1 MTAPLNFQEVS
12 RLQLPVIIVDTWRYN
27 SYYYI
32 TFKMENDME
41 ITTKGIITIKIS
53 LNKSNHYYLF
63 HLSPKKTVCRL
74 LIEVFMHH
82 LCKKLSWMWIS
93 KVYAWHRNSA
103 MRQVWYCQ
111 KDVSITFTKTLSSF
125 GDVIKIVF
133 SETLFPRSP
142 LYKCRKSSQYDKPL

>member
-82 LCKKLSWMWIS
+82 LCKKLS
-93 KVYAWHRNSA
+93 
-103 MRQVWYCQ
+103 
-111 KDVSITFTKTLSSF
+111 
-125 GDVIKIVF
+125 
-133 SETLFPRSP
+133 
-142 LYKCRKSSQYDKPL
+142 